1 MALAVCLPPSCPS
14 PKSSLAYFYAATIG
28 TGPPI
33 TYRVAPCQ
41 LVSPNRTQ
49 RVATPA
55 QRPYPMTKLASLTVP
70 PSQGIALP
78 NPPLKSVE
86 SVYPKMVASGTA
98 QLMLVRSVKTAVFTT
113 GLLVPELSQPALL
126 MASKLK
132 ASLHLLL
139 QPMTPLQ
146 TPTPRFVEEEIIA
159 QELDRTT

>member
-1 MALAVCLPPSCPS
+1 MGLAACLLPSCPS
-14 PKSSLAYFYAATIG
+14 PKSSLAYFYAAIIG

-86 SVYPKMVASGTA
+86 SVSPKMVASGITA
-98 QLMLVRSVKTAVFTT
+98 QPMLVRSVKTAVFTT
-113 GLLVPELSQPALL
+113 ELLAPEPSQPALL

-132 ASLHLLL
+132 LR
-139 QPMTPLQ
+139 QMTPPAQ
-146 TPTPRFVEEEIIA
+146 MPTPRFVEAIPRLAIIG
-159 QELDRTT
+159 QEQDSTT